1 MKKVFKY
8 LSYTII
14 YLLISLAS
22 AYGVIT
28 VSLNNSNRLSSKG
41 DNPSK
46 PSSPSLPTQ
55 LTKVVENFSNSKYIS
70 FNVVAELDTSY
81 DNFIIS
87 VDTQIDLSEGLSEIK
102 AGGNINAMIEST
114 AQNYNIEFAY
124 QNGTAYFDLFNG
136 KLSIDTKNIIKPIN
150 QILELLEI
158 ELPDIASILGEMD
171 FESILGLFSNL
182 TEKQD
187 ETNPDVIDLLI
198 TLPMIEE
205 ILTLKCDKDYKVNAL
220 LFDYNSEDIS
230 ANIKAEIN
238 YPEQIA
244 IKNVANEEYVKVNTL
259 LDVAIGVI
267 NYIKTNENF
276 AVDINAKY
284 NGFNVTGKA
293 FYNQE
298 KQESK
303 ITMYL
308 ADKKINLILK
318 NNTIYLEFENVYLKF
333 KLSDYNLVCDFI
345 ENCFNVSLPVEDL
358 INLLKDFDKDE
369 FINKLKELG
378 FEMPDLNMN
387 DLSILEKVYVE
398 DGKTNIVLKNIGLI
412 SIGLSNDILDSI
424 AFVGNDAE
432 IALNTISYKDFD
444 LNVDEKNYIDIIDIL
459 PTIENVVEIVNANSI
474 GGTIVV
480 NYKNI
485 SLPIDVLASID
496 DDYIKLTTNIKNFS
510 LTIEKLGEQFYLN
523 FDNKFKVM
531 FSIEELIDEIIKLLS
546 DIDSDIDLSNIKDI
560 ITDLNKILSPEAAP
574 LLIKELTKTENGII
588 VTLFNDISVSIEN
601 GSKQLSISSN
611 FDSIDFSATIVASDE
626 TIIIPSFNDEEY
638 TKIEEVLELAKVII
652 NCGILNVVEGSV
664 NFLAQKT
671 FGFDFAA
678 VYDKYKAN
686 GNIFIDIENLK
697 LYLNGS
703 FENENFNI
711 ILDKNIVYLEYKNI
725 FVKFDIFD
733 SPTVLEMINSEF
745 GLNIPV
751 ELITKLLN
759 SVQSGDI
766 DNVVDTIKGEFD
778 IDINLDEFKFDIS
791 KIDKSFFENITT
803 IGNKTI
809 IPFGDNTIAVE
820 ITDKMLSKIEFIGY
834 GANVTANVVE
844 YIEKDLQVNK
854 ESYIN
859 IVDLLPTLQNILDI
873 LKSDTISGTFNI
885 ENEKYN
891 LSFDYKI
898 IKNENLYIEI
908 STNIYDLPITINY
921 LNNKIYFN
929 ADNKV
934 MLVSEINN
942 LEETIK
948 QFIKDINLEID
959 TNQSEIADKLTNI
972 LHDILN
978 PEVTPLLIK
987 GFIKTQNGFIVT
999 LFNDI
1004 SVSIENGSKQ
1014 LSISSNFDSIDF
1026 SATIVASDETIIIP
1040 SFNDEEYTKIEE
1052 VLELAKVIIN
1062 CGILNV
1068 VEGSA
1073 NFLAQKTFGFDF
1085 DAVYDKYNT
1094 NGNIFIDIE
1103 NLKLYLNAYVEN
1115 ESFNIILDKN
1125 IVYLEYKNIFVK
1137 FNIFDSPTVLEIIN
1151 NEFGLNIPVE
1161 LITKLLNSVQS
1172 GDIDN
1177 VVDTIKGEFDIDI
1190 NLDEFKFDISK
1201 IDKSFFEN
1209 ITTIGNKIIIP
1220 FGDNTIAVEITDKML
1235 SKIEYSGYGANV
1247 TANVVEYI
1255 EKDLQVN
1262 KESYINIVDLLP
1274 TLQNILDI
1282 LRSDTISGTFD
1293 ITSNALEIPMTFK
1306 IDKSQGLYA
1315 EFIATVYQGV
1325 ISIYYENNKVYI
1337 NIFNQIKLVC
1347 DLAELPEAIE
1357 ELTDGLDTLI
1367 DPILD
1372 LIGLSKEVVDS
1383 FEENDQVNPLFS
1395 QFELTEDGII
1405 MVVNGIKF
1413 SLTNRLQELLISAC
1427 VDSLNI
1433 QGSIKGS
1440 QEQIEKFVA
1449 TEDYVNIKEIFRLV
1463 NAAKNMSKREDF
1475 HVKGFVDLKLGELAL
1490 DTVEFDIYIK
1500 VVNKKLQLIIEFP
1513 NIPTIPFV
1521 TKGLFENVKNRSTKI
1536 YFLDETIYMLREE
1549 TKDNKLR
1556 KQAVK
1561 LTANSL
1567 MSDIYTY
1574 IQFAFGFTDT
1584 IMNQIKKPAEKY
1596 RQSDTINLDNVL
1608 SDFSIKENTE
1618 HTQTNYNLTLNIAE
1632 IADNKVLGKLNLRLY
1647 VGENENGESYLQELG
1662 MNMSI
1667 LDGFVNLATPLKDG
1681 QDDKDKIIKI
1691 VDYGKNIDYKIQE
1704 LYDYHSSYTFA
1715 YDTMMEKTGD
1725 GEWVKTNEVLRTI
1738 TFVTNSDT
1746 QLPQISAPYKTEI
1759 TLPTLETII
1768 DDDGITKTI
1777 MTFAG
1782 WYTTENFD
1790 ENSLFTNVAMPQND
1804 ITLYAKWNKEVLRY
1818 STINFIT
1825 FNDISIENIT
1835 SLEGEELALPTL
1847 NNYQIVAPDGK
1858 TVSTYSFAGWFTDEN
1873 LTEKFDMQVMPNYDV
1888 TLYAS
1893 WKLESIEYAHQF
1905 NLYDNGN
1912 LIYSVYIA
1920 AGNDIDLSGID
1931 KINEVTK
1938 FYLDG
1943 NYNDEFTSSLIM
1955 PEYNLSLHIRNKY
1968 TLSVKSEYGNT
1979 FDYVLEYWQGQNFA
1993 VSSQEDYYL
2002 DDGTQTQRDYYF
2014 FKGYS
2019 INGIISEI
2027 PSLMPN
2033 QNTEI
2038 VAVWENETK
2047 YYYTVN
2053 FDMRWYK
2060 VDGCG
2065 PAHKLKVEAQPIEP
2079 IVLLEGSEL
2088 DLTNYQPTCIAQKTL
2103 IYNNVT
2109 YKATSWGTSAWAS
2122 GTKGGSGFTSII
2134 ITSDTTLY
2142 ACWQEQ

>member
-574 LLIKELTKTENGII
+574 LLIKELTKTENGI
-588 VTLFNDISVSIEN
+588 
-601 GSKQLSISSN
+601 
-611 FDSIDFSATIVASDE
+611 
-626 TIIIPSFNDEEY
+626 
-638 TKIEEVLELAKVII
+638 
-652 NCGILNVVEGSV
+652 
-664 NFLAQKT
+664 
-671 FGFDFAA
+671 
-678 VYDKYKAN
+678 
-686 GNIFIDIENLK
+686 
-697 LYLNGS
+697 
-703 FENENFNI
+703 
-711 ILDKNIVYLEYKNI
+711 
-725 FVKFDIFD
+725 
-733 SPTVLEMINSEF
+733 
-745 GLNIPV
+745 
-751 ELITKLLN
+751 
-759 SVQSGDI
+759 
-766 DNVVDTIKGEFD
+766 
-778 IDINLDEFKFDIS
+778 
-791 KIDKSFFENITT
+791 
-803 IGNKTI
+803 
-809 IPFGDNTIAVE
+809 
-820 ITDKMLSKIEFIGY
+820 
-834 GANVTANVVE
+834 
-844 YIEKDLQVNK
+844 
-854 ESYIN
+854 
-859 IVDLLPTLQNILDI
+859 
-873 LKSDTISGTFNI
+873 
-885 ENEKYN
+885 
-891 LSFDYKI
+891 
-898 IKNENLYIEI
+898 
-908 STNIYDLPITINY
+908 
-921 LNNKIYFN
+921 
-929 ADNKV
+929 
-934 MLVSEINN
+934 
-942 LEETIK
+942 
-948 QFIKDINLEID
+948 
-959 TNQSEIADKLTNI
+959 
-972 LHDILN
+972 
-978 PEVTPLLIK
+978 
-987 GFIKTQNGFIVT
+987 IVT